1 MGSSDRL
8 LAAVSWAL
16 PVVGLAAGL
25 LTSSMT
31 AGAVPSGLLTVLL
44 GVFFTLQIARLLLAA
59 AGLSNRRAGLLAL
72 AAGVLLWA
80 AGSAVLNAAGAP
92 EVTTFPAPGEWLF
105 LAAFGGIAAHIL
117 LDRTDAGGT
126 SLGGWLEATVVCGG
140 ATSLAGLL
148 ILTPASADFGRQG
161 VPLLLALLYPMLDL
175 ILAVL
180 VVGQLILGTREPS
193 RAALSI
199 VAGLVLLAI
208 ADSSIVINLSGG
220 TYSYGLMLI
229 MTWAAGFQLLVD
241 GACRTRP
248 AGGLVRR
255 SPVTGWLAVVAGFV
269 AVLVLA
275 VDPEG
280 AARSLVV
287 VPAVVTLLAAGARLI
302 VALRE
307 ARGAAEAYRLSLTDD
322 LTGLPN
328 RRAVMARLAEVLA
341 DRGPVALIL
350 LDLDGF
356 KEINDSLGHAA
367 GDSMLQIIASRLAHG
382 VPAGVMT
389 ARLGGDEFAL
399 LLAEDDRDVLLE
411 LAHRIRAV
419 VAKPARID
427 GIELAVESSAGV
439 AVRDGETRCGDLL
452 RRADVAMYQAKSGRA
467 GAMLYDG
474 RRDEFSRERLRIAE
488 DLRKGIAAG
497 QLQVWYQPQV
507 DARTGSVRA
516 VEALIRWQHPVDGL
530 IEPARFL
537 PAARRAGLMPALT
550 EVMMA
555 GVVEDAARWCR
566 QGLRMSV
573 AMNIAPPELL
583 GGTVMNSLLARVQG
597 AGLPPDHITVE
608 VTEDSF
614 LTEPERAREIIT
626 QLRRHRIE
634 VSIDDYGTGFSSLSY
649 LRDLP
654 VQELKIDRSFVRH
667 IVSDP
672 RSWKI
677 VASTVQ
683 LAQGLGLRTV
693 AEGVENSEMA
703 AELVAMGVVTMQGYL
718 FARPMP
724 AHQVAGWVRAHDLTV
739 SPRA

>member
-1 MGSSDRL
+1 MSSS
-8 LAAVSWAL
+8 AG
-16 PVVGLAAGL
+16 VVASAP
-25 LTSSMT
+25 LT
-31 AGAVPSGLLTVLL
+31 AFL
-44 GVFFTLQIARLLLAA
+44 GVFFALLIARVLLAA
-59 AGLSNRRAGLLAL
+59 AVSRRDRRVGLLAL

-80 AGSAVLNAAGAP
+80 AGSAVLNSAGAP
-92 EVTTFPAPGEWLF
+92 GVTAFPAPGEWLF
-105 LAAFGGIAAHIL
+105 LAAYGGIAAYIL
-117 LDRTDAGGT
+117 LDRADVGRT
-126 SLGGWLEATVVCGG
+126 SLGGWLEAAVVCGG

-148 ILTPASADFGRQG
+148 ILSPLSANFGRQG
-161 VPLLLALLYPMLDL
+161 VPLLLALLYPILDL
-175 ILAVL
+175 TLGML
-180 VVGQLILGTREPS
+180 VIGQLVLGAREVS
-193 RAALSI
+193 TAAASI
-199 VAGLVLLAI
+199 AAGLVLLAV
-208 ADSSIVINLSGG
+208 ADTSIVVNLEAG
-220 TYSYGLMLI
+220 TYSYGLVLI
-229 MTWAAGFQLLVD
+229 MTWAAAFLLVVG
-241 GACRTRP
+241 GACRAR
-248 AGGLVRR
+248 AGRGRVRR
-255 SPVTGWLAVVAGFV
+255 SAMTGWLAVAAGFV

-275 VDPEG
+275 FDPEG
-280 AARSLVV
+280 PARSLVV
-287 VPAVVTLLAAGARLI
+287 APAVVTLLAAGARLI

-322 LTGLPN
+322 LTGMPN

-341 DRGPVALIL
+341 GRGPVALIL

-356 KEINDSLGHAA
+356 KEINNSLGHAA
-367 GDSMLQIIASRLAHG
+367 GDSMLQIIAARLAHG
-382 VPAGVMT
+382 VPVGVMT

-399 LLAEDDRDVLLE
+399 LLSEDDDEVLLE
-411 LAHRIRAV
+411 LAHRVRAV

-427 GIELAVESSAGV
+427 GIELAVDSSAGV
-439 AVRDGETRCGDLL
+439 AVRDGDTGSGDLL
-452 RRADVAMYQAKSGRA
+452 RRADVAMYQAKRGRT
-467 GAMLYDG
+467 GALLYDA

-497 QLQVWYQPQV
+497 QLRAWYQPQV
-507 DARTGSVRA
+507 DARTGAVRS

-530 IEPARFL
+530 IEPVRFL

-550 EVMMA
+550 EVMMSC
-555 GVVEDAARWCR
+555 VVADAARWLQ
-566 QGLRMSV
+566 QGLPVSV

-583 GGTVMNSLLARVQG
+583 GGTVLNSLLARVQG

-614 LTEPERAREIIT
+614 LTEPGRAREIIL
-626 QLRRHRIE
+626 QLRRKRIE

-667 IVSDP
+667 IMTDQ

-693 AEGVENSEMA
+693 AEGVEDAEMA
-703 AELVAMGVVTMQGYL
+703 AELVSMGVATLQGYH

-724 AHQVAGWVRAHDLTV
+724 AREVAGWVRAHDLTV
-739 SPRA
+739 SSRG